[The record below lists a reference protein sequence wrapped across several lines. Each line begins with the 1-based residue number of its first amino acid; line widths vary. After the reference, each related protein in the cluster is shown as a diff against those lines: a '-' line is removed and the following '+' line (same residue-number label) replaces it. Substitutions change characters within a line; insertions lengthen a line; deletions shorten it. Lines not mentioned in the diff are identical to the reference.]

1 MSQLNVATVNF
12 STDSTQKKSFGH
24 AYIVDQKAADVGGGS
39 FTSGAWRTK
48 DLNTEIFDYGG
59 IVSISSNQFTLANAG
74 TYTIYWRSPALMVEY
89 HISRLYDVTNTTGY
103 NGSSEYSYQDGAT
116 THSVGEER
124 LTITGS
130 TVFEIQHYCNSTISG
145 DYGRGTKS
153 GYSGSG
159 GSGANVPNVYT
170 IVEIWREA

>member
-12 STDSTQKKSFGH
+12 TADSTQKKSFGH
-24 AYIVDQKAADVGGGS
+24 AYIVDQKAADVAGGG

-89 HISRLYDVTNTTGY
+89 HISRLYDVTNTTAY
-103 NGSSEYSYQDGAT
+103 PGSSEYSYQDGAT

-124 LTITGS
+124 LTISGS
-130 TVFEIQHYCNSTISG
+130 TVFEIQHYCNSTQSG
-145 DYGRGTKS
+145 EWARGTKS
-153 GYSGSG
+153 GYNGSG
-159 GSGANVPNVYT
+159 GSGANCTNIYT
-170 IVEIWREA
+170 IVEIWRDA

>member
-24 AYIVDQKAADVGGGS
+24 AYIVDQKAAATAGGS

-130 TVFEIQHYCNSTISG
+130 TVFEIQHYCNATQSG
-145 DYGRGTKS
+145 DWARGTKS
-153 GYSGSG
+153 GYNGSG

-170 IVEIWREA
+170 IVEIWRDE